1 MSNRY
6 QRKNHIPSIHAGFN
20 TFIKNNHSLH
30 PDSIEIN
37 KFSIISNRYT
47 SFLGVQKYKKKATQ
61 IKLQK
66 KNTKIQLIY

>member
-37 KFSIISNRYT
+37 KFSKISNRYT
-47 SFLGVQKYKKKATQ
+47 SFFRGAKVQKKATQ

-66 KNTKIQLIY
+66 KIPKYN